1 MQACTGGEAETV
13 TPELEERMV
22 QALEKISF
30 DLREIN
36 RSVIAV
42 AIILLF
48 HAFCTIAK

>member
-30 DLREIN
+30 DLRDID
-36 RSVIAV
+36 RSLVIV
-42 AIILLF
+42 ALILLF